1 MIKAV
6 DICITGGTGYM
17 GQRLVPLLL
26 ARGHRVRALAR
37 RSSVARVSE
46 GAVPVVG
53 DALDAES
60 VAGALRPGDTLIHLV
75 GTPHPNPTKVKE
87 FEDIDLASIRATVIA
102 AKRVGISH
110 LIYVSVAQPAPV
122 MRAYLAVRAMGEAI
136 IKQTGLT
143 STIFRPWYVVGPGH
157 WWPMALMPIYKV
169 AELFSLTQEAAERL
183 GLLTIEQMVNAF
195 AQAVENPPPDGRIRV
210 MEVPAIRIAGKNIR
224 AASGES
230 TL

>member
-1 MIKAV
+1 
-6 DICITGGTGYM
+6 
-17 GQRLVPLLL
+17 
-26 ARGHRVRALAR
+26 
-37 RSSVARVSE
+37 
-46 GAVPVVG
+46 VG

-75 GTPHPNPTKVKE
+75 GTPHPNPTKVKQ
-87 FEDIDLASIRATVIA
+87 FEDIDLASIRATAIA

-136 IKQTGLT
+136 IRQTRLT
-143 STIFRPWYVVGPGH
+143 ATILRPWYVVGPGH

-169 AELFSLTQEAAERL
+169 AELFSSTQEAAERL

-224 AASGES
+224 AASG
-230 TL
+230 